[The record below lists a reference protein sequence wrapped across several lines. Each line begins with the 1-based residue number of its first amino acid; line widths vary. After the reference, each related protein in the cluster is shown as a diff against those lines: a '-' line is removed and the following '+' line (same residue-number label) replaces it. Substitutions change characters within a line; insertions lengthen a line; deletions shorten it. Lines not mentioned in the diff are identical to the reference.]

1 MADKIKLLLAIV
13 LLAGGVGGFYY
24 YANQSTAIR
33 VLGLL
38 VVVAIAIAITLQT
51 QPGRDAWEFLREAR
65 NEIRKV
71 VWPTRKETMQTTL
84 IVFIVVILVAII
96 LWLLDM
102 FLLWAVQ
109 LLTNP
114 GA

>member
-1 MADKIKLLLAIV
+1 MADKIKLLLAVI

-24 YANQSTAIR
+24 YADQSTLIR

-38 VVVAIAIAITLQT
+38 GVAAVAIVIALQT
-51 QPGRDAWEFLREAR
+51 QPGRNAWEFSREAR

-71 VWPTRKETMQTTL
+71 VWPTRKETTQTTL
-84 IVFIVVILVAII
+84 IVFIVVILVAIV

-109 LLTNP
+109 LLTSQ
-114 GA
+114 GS

>member
-1 MADKIKLLLAIV
+1 MADKIKLLLAV
-13 LLAGGVGGFYY
+13 MLLVGGVGGFYY
-24 YANQSTAIR
+24 YADQSTLIR

-38 VVVAIAIAITLQT
+38 GVVAMTIVIALQT
-51 QPGRDAWEFLREAR
+51 QAGRNAWEFLHEAR

-71 VWPTRKETMQTTL
+71 VWPSRKETTQTTL

-109 LLTNP
+109 LLTNQ
-114 GA
+114 GS

>member
-1 MADKIKLLLAIV
+1 MADKIKLLLAV
-13 LLAGGVGGFYY
+13 MLLAGGVGGFYY
-24 YANQSTAIR
+24 YADQSTLVR

-38 VVVAIAIAITLQT
+38 AVVAIAVVIVLQARA
-51 QPGRDAWEFLREAR
+51 GRNAWEFLLEAR

-71 VWPTRKETMQTTL
+71 VWPTRKETTQTTL
-84 IVFIVVILVAII
+84 IVIIVVILVAII

-109 LLTNP
+109 QLTNQ
-114 GA
+114 GG

>member
-1 MADKIKLLLAIV
+1 MADKIKLLLAV
-13 LLAGGVGGFYY
+13 LLLVGGVGGFYY
-24 YANQSTAIR
+24 YADHSTLIR

-38 VVVAIAIAITLQT
+38 GVVAVAIAVALLT

-71 VWPTRKETMQTTL
+71 VWPTRKETTQTTL

-114 GA
+114 GG